1 MNVRYGYYVVS
12 CDLWCTNPDP
22 VDAADEGLNVD
33 RSRAEVSSSVL
44 QPSISR

>member
-1 MNVRYGYYVVS
+1 MDIMLQAVTFGARILTLLNA
-12 CDLWCTNPDP
+12 D
-22 VDAADEGLNVD
+22 DEGLNVD